1 MVTTATDYQA
11 LIDAMPPGAVTVVN
25 GVEWDEYEDLIRE
38 LEGRADV
45 RLSYDNGRLEIMT
58 LSPRHEKPAK
68 LPPHLILVLAQ
79 ASNLNFLSIGS
90 STLRKKR
97 KARGTEPDD
106 CYYFTNFKQIA
117 DKDEI
122 DLSVDPAPDL
132 AFEVDI
138 TSPSLS
144 KFPIY
149 AAIGVPELWRHDG
162 ASVSFYRLAGDD
174 YVETDRSGLFPFLTP
189 DALLRFMRIGEV
201 EGVVVMVN
209 EFGEWVK
216 ANKK

>member
-11 LIDAMPPGAVTVVN
+11 LVDAMPPGAVTIVN

-38 LEGRADV
+38 LDGRADV

-68 LPPHLILVLAQ
+68 LLPHLILVLAQ

-138 TSPSLS
+138 TNPSLS

-174 YVETDRSGLFPFLTP
+174 YVETDRSDLFPFLTP

-209 EFGEWVK
+209 EFSEWVK